1 MREILSEKLGTI
13 LLVEYKKNRQKC
25 KSDGVLTTSLGTL
38 IAYLGILEG
47 KNEIETDKNDPT
59 IQEALYYRD
68 YWSQDNKL
76 LLFPSFIITVAGP
89 WFYILGGVFLNRA
102 VVELLT
108 DFIPLA
114 INLRVF
120 DKKKQI
126 TRLFYSLYQA
136 LRLLNNFYRNLGVER
151 SVDHRFFPYVCQF
164 QSDGNNIISFT
175 DIYELLDDPTR
186 TIWKGTDENA
196 NRFDDAEARGFRMIN
211 MEYLDGTTLD
221 QRFNKGDTI
230 DVSHGL
236 TIYRDVKF
244 AIDELHNKNFVFAD
258 LRPPNIL
265 IFGTGKNCIL
275 TSLTLIG
282 VEDTMWTV
290 IHHQ

>member
-1 MREILSEKLGTI
+1 MFANNTEYLHNLVLFFLASYCQTRPKNTFALPVDRPVVGQTRALSPSLYNENNETLKWRKRMKADKLILNATKINEYEEERNERMREILSEKLGTI

-196 NRFDDAEARGFRMIN
+196 NR
-211 MEYLDGTTLD
+211 L
-221 QRFNKGDTI
+221 
-230 DVSHGL
+230 
-236 TIYRDVKF
+236 
-244 AIDELHNKNFVFAD
+244 
-258 LRPPNIL
+258 
-265 IFGTGKNCIL
+265 
-275 TSLTLIG
+275 
-282 VEDTMWTV
+282 
-290 IHHQ
+290 

>member
-1 MREILSEKLGTI
+1 MKTWKYLLIFLGWADKLILNATKINEYEEEHNERMRKIFSEKLGTI
-13 LLVEYKKNRQKC
+13 LVEYKKNRQKC
-25 KSDGVLTTSLGTL
+25 KSNGVLTTSLGTL
-38 IAYLGILEG
+38 IAYLEILEG
-47 KNEIETDKNDPT
+47 KNEIETDKNDPI

-68 YWSQDNKL
+68 YWSQDNK
-76 LLFPSFIITVAGP
+76 
-89 WFYILGGVFLNRA
+89 
-102 VVELLT
+102 
-108 DFIPLA
+108 
-114 INLRVF
+114 
-120 DKKKQI
+120 QI
-126 TRLFYSLYQA
+126 TQLFYSLYQA
-136 LRLLNNFYRNLGVER
+136 LRLLNNFYQNLGVER
-151 SVDHRFFPYVCQF
+151 SVDHQFFPYVCQF

-175 DIYELLDDPTR
+175 DIYELSDDPTR
-186 TIWKGTDENA
+186 IIWKGTDENA
-196 NRFDDAEARGFRMIN
+196 NRFDDAEARGFRMII
-211 MEYLDGTTLD
+211 MEYLDGTALD

-230 DVSHGL
+230 DVSHSL

-244 AIDELHNKNFVFAD
+244 AINELHNKNFVFAN